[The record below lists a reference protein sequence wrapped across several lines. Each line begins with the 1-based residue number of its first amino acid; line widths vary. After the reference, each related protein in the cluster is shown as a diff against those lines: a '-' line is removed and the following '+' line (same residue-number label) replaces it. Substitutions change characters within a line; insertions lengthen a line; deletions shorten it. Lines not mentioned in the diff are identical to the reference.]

1 MKGIFDGLKVL
12 DFTWVVVGPTVTRYL
27 ADQGAT
33 VVKIEN
39 IDHPCVIRTSP
50 PYQDKKSGI
59 NRSGYFA
66 QHSPNKLSLGL
77 NTNHPE
83 GREIVKRLVK
93 WADIVAESFS
103 PGAME
108 RMGLSYEELCKLN
121 PSIIHFHTSMLG
133 HSGARAHIRGF
144 GFQLVG
150 YAGFT
155 HITGWPDRPPDQP
168 YGPYTDAIAPRYI
181 TSALILALLYRRKTG
196 KGVYIDV
203 SQHEAGLQFV
213 APILLDYQVNERIKG
228 REGNSHLY
236 YCPHGTFPCK
246 GEDRWVA
253 IATTK
258 DEEWNAFQEV
268 IQQDWV
274 WDDRFST
281 FLERKKNEVE
291 LDYLI
296 SSWTI
301 EHSAEEVMNLLQQRD
316 IPCGVVKNP
325 SDILD
330 DPQLEHRNAFWIL
343 DREEVGRHTAFAQP
357 FALSKSPPVSP
368 RPAPRLGEHT
378 YYVCHDILEMSDEE
392 IARLLGEEILQ
403 TT

>member
-1 MKGIFDGLKVL
+1 
-12 DFTWVVVGPTVTRYL
+12 
-27 ADQGAT
+27 
-33 VVKIEN
+33 
-39 IDHPCVIRTSP
+39 
-50 PYQDKKSGI
+50 
-59 NRSGYFA
+59 
-66 QHSPNKLSLGL
+66 
-77 NTNHPE
+77 
-83 GREIVKRLVK
+83 
-93 WADIVAESFS
+93 
-103 PGAME
+103 
-108 RMGLSYEELCKLN
+108 
-121 PSIIHFHTSMLG
+121 MLG

-155 HITGWPDRPPDQP
+155 HITGWPDRPPAQP

-203 SQHEAGLQFV
+203 SQHEAGLQFI

-228 REGNSHLY
+228 REGNSYLY

-268 IQQDWV
+268 LQQDWV

-325 SDILD
+325 RDILD